1 MELLSFYLL
10 EHGKNAPILLPTY
23 EVCAQRGG
31 GRSGRWNFVKQNI
44 KGRQVQLGF
53 SRACCS

>member
-31 GRSGRWNFVKQNI
+31 MTFWALEFCKT
-44 KGRQVQLGF
+44 KH
-53 SRACCS
+53 